1 MTKSINT
8 PYVKKY
14 DENGKVL
21 PLENGVYL
29 HFGDN
34 RKKRREILQNK
45 SFTGN
50 HKGMALNVVN
60 NGIVSAK
67 YRRFVQVITDKV
79 TGVKKSIN
87 HYLAV

>member
-1 MTKSINT
+1 MTQSINT
-8 PYVKKY
+8 PYVKQY

-29 HFGDN
+29 HLGDN
-34 RKKRREILQNK
+34 RKKRRDILQNK

-50 HKGMALNVVN
+50 HKGMALT
-60 NGIVSAK
+60 VSGKFK
-67 YRRFVQVITDKV
+67 YRRFVQVVTDKV